1 MRFDLNIFVNVI
13 LINSMSDQFD
23 LKCKEGNDRPSSVIQ
38 ISLVQNHDKV
48 GKKYYTKDKTNNWET
63 QVCE

>member
-1 MRFDLNIFVNVI
+1 MNFSSNFDQAGQRHDFFN
-13 LINSMSDQFD
+13 QFD
-23 LKCKEGNDRPSSVIQ
+23 LKYKEGNDRPSSVIQ

-48 GKKYYTKDKTNNWET
+48 GKKYYTKDKTNNRET